1 MSAFA
6 NEHLAE
12 LKLLQGLYCKAWS
25 SLMKGRPE
33 TLQSIVRIEAEERAR
48 QLLRVLSLYIKRS
61 ESSHDHRPLKTSE
74 DWIKTTKNGRSRFK
88 LIVELFVSCIKFRD
102 SLKMSEHYYE
112 LYYPTSSEIQ
122 FMETDANPDGDS
134 RNIDFYFAP
143 AILQYESNIFR
154 DIKTVGSILL
164 GHRNV
169 VRATDEQRTES
180 KVICPAVVVLG

>member
-1 MSAFA
+1 
-6 NEHLAE
+6 
-12 LKLLQGLYCKAWS
+12 
-25 SLMKGRPE
+25 MKSQPE
-33 TLQSIVRIEAEERAR
+33 TLQSIIRIEAEERAR
-48 QLLRVLSLYIKRS
+48 QLLRMLSLYIKRS
-61 ESSHDHRPLKTSE
+61 ESSDDHRPLKTSE

-88 LIVELFVSCIKFRD
+88 LIVELFVSCSKLRH

-122 FMETDANPDGDS
+122 FMEADATPDGDS

-143 AILQYESNIFR
+143 AILQYESNKSNIFH
-154 DIKTVGSILL
+154 DTKTVGSILL

-169 VRATDEQRTES
+169 VRATDEQRTGS